1 MNTCKY
7 NLLLEILSVIAIKLK
22 SKVIVKETL
31 SSLIFYNHAA
41 YQRSSPVK
49 WLQSPTLF
57 FVWTPSRHRGDTW
70 LITTVSCVQ
79 SPSPGRR
86 TWSATWN
93 DTSTKERPRPV
104 TLGTL
109 TYRLRSRVMN
119 THTVSAHGSL
129 SLPVLTSVSS
139 DPTSQQSTLTN
150 HLILR
155 VVSWGQT

>member
-1 MNTCKY
+1 MYSFKFQGIH
-7 NLLLEILSVIAIKLK
+7 EHMKLSLHLSFITMLHIKDHHLW
-22 SKVIVKETL
+22 SGC
-31 SSLIFYNHAA
+31 SH
-41 YQRSSPVK
+41 QHC
-49 WLQSPTLF
+49 F